1 MEWTPGDA
9 FLAVTLL
16 KLMFLN
22 IILSVRC
29 EGSKSVSIKHFPSIF
44 HCCREG
50 PVIAQDTS
58 FQIITEVV
66 ITLRS

>member
-1 MEWTPGDA
+1 MEWTPCDT

-29 EGSKSVSIKHFPSIF
+29 EGSKAIAIKHFPSIF
-44 HCCREG
+44 HCCREC
-50 PVIAQDTS
+50 PVTVQDAS
-58 FQIITEVV
+58 FQIITGVI